1 MARDFLPEFDRHRIE
16 TAPGVTINARSA
28 GSGPP
33 VLLLHGHPQTLSTW
47 LHVAPRLAER
57 HAVVAMDLRGYGDS
71 AKPPGA
77 SATPAT
83 PSAPWRPTR
92 WR

>member
-1 MARDFLPEFDRHRIE
+1 MARDFLPGFDRHRIE

-71 AKPPGA
+71 SKPPGA
-77 SATPAT
+77 SATPTT
-83 PSAPWRPTR
+83 PSAPWRRTR
-92 WR
+92 RP

>member
-1 MARDFLPEFDRHRIE
+1 MASDFLPGFARHRIE
-16 TAPGVTINARSA
+16 TEPGVTINARSA

-47 LHVAPRLAER
+47 LHVAPRLAEHR
-57 HAVVAMDLRGYGDS
+57 SVVAMDLRGYGDS
-71 AKPPGA
+71 PKPPGA
-77 SATPAT
+77 SAMPTT

-92 WR
+92 SR